1 MLGFIRKIIVGPPVA
16 LLIFINMFFWTT
28 LIIFLATAKAIHKS
42 DFLER
47 ILDRIYQ
54 LAVTIN
60 TEIFK
65 KILNVY
71 IIVQGDTRLDYS
83 KNYLVISNH
92 VSWSD
97 TFITQ
102 GIMNT
107 VIPPFR
113 FLSKK
118 EVKFIPFV
126 GFISWAY
133 NFPLLSRNKLEK
145 DKKKIIENAKNLGS
159 RPVSFFIY
167 PEGTRFTKIKR
178 EKQES
183 PFKYLLKPKI
193 GAITTLLKTNIEYEN
208 IVDITLLYPKTK
220 VSFWNLLSGNISH
233 IYVYVRK
240 LTIKKETPPHQ
251 IKSWIYQKWKEK
263 DNLIKS
269 FRD

>member
-1 MLGFIRKIIVGPPVA
+1 MFRLIRRIVVGPPIA

-28 LIIFLATAKAIHKS
+28 LLVFLAAFKAIHKS
-42 DFLER
+42 ETLEK

-54 LAVTIN
+54 LAVTVN

-71 IIVQGDTRLDYS
+71 IIVQGDTRLEYS
-83 KNYLVISNH
+83 KNYLVTSNH
-92 VSWSD
+92 ISWSD

-102 GIMNT
+102 GVMNNI
-107 VIPPFR
+107 IPPFR
-113 FLSKK
+113 FLSKR
-118 EVKFIPFV
+118 EVKYIPFV

-133 NFPLLSRNKLEK
+133 NFPLLSRNKFEK
-145 DKKKIIENAKNLGS
+145 DKKKIIENTKDLGN
-159 RPVSFFIY
+159 RPISFFIY
-167 PEGTRFTKIKR
+167 PEGTRFTNIKR
-178 EKQES
+178 QEQES

-193 GAITTLLKTNIEYEN
+193 GALTTLLKTNIEYEN

-220 VSFWNLLSGNISH
+220 INFWDLLSGNISH
-233 IYVYVRK
+233 IYVYVRQ
-240 LTIKKETPPHQ
+240 LTIEKETPPHQ

>member
-1 MLGFIRKIIVGPPVA
+1 MLKIIRKVFVGPPVA

-28 LIIFLATAKAIHKS
+28 LLIFLAAAKAVHKS
-42 DFLER
+42 ETLER
-47 ILDRIYQ
+47 VLDRVYQ
-54 LAVTIN
+54 LAVAIN

-65 KILNVY
+65 KVLKVY
-71 IIVQGDTRLDYS
+71 IIVQGDTRLEYS

-102 GIMNT
+102 GVMNQI
-107 VIPPFR
+107 IPPFR

-118 EVKFIPFV
+118 EVKYIPFV

-145 DKKKIIENAKNLGS
+145 DKKKIIENTKNLGN
-159 RPVSFFIY
+159 RPISFFIY
-167 PEGTRFTKIKR
+167 PEGTRFTKIK
-178 EKQES
+178 KKQQES

-193 GAITTLLKTNIEYEN
+193 GALTTLLKTDIEYEN

-220 VSFWNLLSGNISH
+220 ISFWDLLSGNISH
-233 IYVYVRK
+233 VYVYIRK

-251 IKSWIYQKWKEK
+251 IKSWMYQKWKEK
-263 DNLIKS
+263 DNLIRS